1 MLTKREL
8 DVLVHVAQGKTS
20 KEIGE
25 EIHISENT
33 VLKHMKNI
41 YYKLEVNKRQKAV
54 QKALSLNILDMSALS
69 IQNELL

>member
-8 DVLVHVAQGKTS
+8 EVLTRVAQGKTS
-20 KEIGE
+20 REIGL

-41 YYKLEVNKRQKAV
+41 HYKLEVNKRQKAV
-54 QKALSLNILDMSALS
+54 QKALSLKLIDMSVLA
-69 IQNELL
+69 I